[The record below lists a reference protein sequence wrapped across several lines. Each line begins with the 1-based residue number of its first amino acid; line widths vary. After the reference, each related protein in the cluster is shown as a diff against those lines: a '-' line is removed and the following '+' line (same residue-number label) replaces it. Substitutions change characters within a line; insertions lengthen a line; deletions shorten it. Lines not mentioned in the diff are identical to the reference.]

1 MADVRMRPGRSGSVS
16 VAITLLGRD
25 YQPMA
30 PKEVTFALANPAA
43 GIEPIERRAERVG
56 EGEWEVRG
64 LIVPVSGRWQVSVDV
79 LVSDFEKMRLDGDVT
94 IAP

>member
-1 MADVRMRPGRSGSVS
+1 MLSKRRGHGADRSRRPVRGLCQPHGGKGEERAGPGV
-16 VAITLLGRD
+16 
-25 YQPMA
+25 
-30 PKEVTFALANPAA
+30 
-43 GIEPIERRAERVG
+43 EPIERRAERAG